1 MSSLLQVFT
10 RQGAFFLFAG
20 LEVVC
25 FYLIITYNEPQ
36 QTIAESSWSLY
47 SGRFKERANAAQDYF
62 DLEAKNED
70 LRNENAELLSRMP
83 NAFYI
88 EQIDS
93 VLVESDSLRQRY
105 TYIGAQVINKSP
117 LSGNITYVLD
127 RGYIHGVEPHQG
139 VVNSDGVVGIVTKVS
154 QRHCRVMALTHRDV
168 QLSVGLRNKPF
179 FGSLNWRG
187 GDVREAVLSAIPEY
201 ADVKI
206 GDTVETT
213 GYSNIFPTGVAIG
226 LVKEKEAQPGDNT
239 LDLKVTLFN
248 DFFGV
253 DNAYIVRDLLKSDL
267 DQLDT
272 EE

>member
-1 MSSLLQVFT
+1 MSSILQVFT
-10 RQGAFFLFAG
+10 RQGAFFLFAA

-25 FYLIITYNEPQ
+25 LYLIITYNEPQ

-47 SGRFKERANAAQDYF
+47 SGQFKERADVTRRYF
-62 DLEAKNED
+62 SLESLNEQ
-70 LRNENAELLSRMP
+70 LREENAELLRRLP
-83 NAFYI
+83 NAFYT
-88 EQIDS
+88 EHIDS
-93 VLVESDSLRQRY
+93 VLVEEDSLRQRY
-105 TYIGAQVINKSP
+105 TYIGAKVVNKSP

-139 VVNSDGVVGIVTKVS
+139 VINSDGVVGVVTKVS

-168 QLSVGLRNKPF
+168 RLSAGLRNKPF
-179 FGSLNWRG
+179 FGSLHWDG
-187 GDVREAVLSAIPEY
+187 GDIREAVLSSIPEY

-213 GYSNIFPTGVAIG
+213 GYSNIFPTGVALG
-226 LVKEKEAQPGDNT
+226 VVKDTEAQSGDNT
-239 LDLKVTLFN
+239 LDLQVSLFN
-248 DFFGV
+248 DFFRV
-253 DNAYIVRDLLKSDL
+253 ENAYIVRDLLKSDL